1 MLENRRNA
9 GVIGQATENFDEIY
23 AQVSSIAKQMIE
35 RRGFILTQSLT
46 QELESNLMDYAQD
59 IDNEVHANGNWQD
72 LVDNRRISRIVAEVT
87 KAR

>member
-35 RRGFILTQSLT
+35 RRGFIFIFLS
-46 QELESNLMDYAQD
+46 
-59 IDNEVHANGNWQD
+59 
-72 LVDNRRISRIVAEVT
+72 
-87 KAR
+87 

>member
-59 IDNEVHANGNWQD
+59 IDNEVDANGNWQD